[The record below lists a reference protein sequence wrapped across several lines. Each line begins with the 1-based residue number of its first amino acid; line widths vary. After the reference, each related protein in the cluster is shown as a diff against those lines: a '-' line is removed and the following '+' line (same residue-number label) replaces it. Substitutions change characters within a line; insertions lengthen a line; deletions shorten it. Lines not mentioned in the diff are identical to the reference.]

1 MFDKRAISVFPV
13 IRASV
18 KLAVIAL
25 IFAIA
30 GGPARAASNDEL
42 MRGFNLTVFGAEF
55 APFGIQ
61 SHYIRKFSVPVRFT
75 IINLAKRDRTATVAR
90 FIHSLNGSI
99 HGLKTSTTR
108 NPALA
113 NFNVYV
119 VDQADYVKVA
129 RQQVYKRST
138 AHIPGKCLVRSVF
151 SRNGIIRSDA
161 VVVSDGGEALFKR
174 CMIEEI
180 LQGLGP
186 LNEHPS
192 LKESMFNDRSR
203 HTSFTRFDR
212 IILNMLYDRR
222 IRNGASIGSVQEILP
237 AVLADAK
244 RRVP

>member
-1 MFDKRAISVFPV
+1 MFKKNAISNLLFS
-13 IRASV
+13 RSSLRL
-18 KLAVIAL
+18 LAVVLAL
-25 IFAIA
+25 VVA
-30 GGPARAASNDEL
+30 GLPARAASNDEL
-42 MRGFNLTVFGAEF
+42 LRGFNLTVFGAEF

-61 SHYIRKFSVPVRFT
+61 SRYIRKFNGPVRFN
-75 IINLAKRDRTATVAR
+75 IINLAKRDRTAAVAQ
-90 FIHSLNGSI
+90 FIRSLNGSI
-99 HGLKTSTTR
+99 YGLKTSTTR
-108 NPALA
+108 NPAGA

-129 RQQVYKRST
+129 REQVYKRST
-138 AHIPGKCLVRSVF
+138 ARIPGKCLVRSVF

-244 RRVP
+244 RRVR

>member
-1 MFDKRAISVFPV
+1 MFDTMRLSFA
-13 IRASV
+13 
-18 KLAVIAL
+18 LAARSSLRLAAVLLLLFGA
-25 IFAIA
+25 AM
-30 GGPARAASNDEL
+30 PARAASNDEL
-42 MRGFNLTVFGAEF
+42 LRGFNLTVFGAEF

-61 SHYIRKFSVPVRFT
+61 SRYIRKFNGPVRFN
-75 IINLAKRDRTATVAR
+75 IINLAKRDRTDTVAQ
-90 FIHSLNGSI
+90 FIRSLNGSV
-99 HGLKTSTTR
+99 HGLRTSTTR
-108 NPALA
+108 NPSAA

-129 RQQVYKRST
+129 REQVYKRST
-138 AHIPGKCLVRSVF
+138 ARVPGKCLVRSVF

>member
-1 MFDKRAISVFPV
+1 MFKKNAISNLLFS
-13 IRASV
+13 RSSLRL
-18 KLAVIAL
+18 LAVVLAL
-25 IFAIA
+25 VVA
-30 GGPARAASNDEL
+30 GLPARAASNDEL
-42 MRGFNLTVFGAEF
+42 LRGFNLTVFGAEF

-61 SHYIRKFSVPVRFT
+61 SRYIRKFNGPVRFN
-75 IINLAKRDRTATVAR
+75 IINLAKRDRTADVTQ
-90 FIHSLNGSI
+90 FIRSLNGSI
-99 HGLKTSTTR
+99 YGLKTSTTR
-108 NPALA
+108 NPARA

-129 RQQVYKRST
+129 REQVYKRST
-138 AHIPGKCLVRSVF
+138 ARIPGKCLVRSVF

-244 RRVP
+244 RRVR

>member
-1 MFDKRAISVFPV
+1 MFDKRAISVFV
-13 IRASV
+13 TARASLRFV
-18 KLAVIAL
+18 AIVLAL
-25 IFAIA
+25 AIT
-30 GGPARAASNDEL
+30 GLPARAASNDEL
-42 MRGFNLTVFGAEF
+42 LRGFNLTVFGAEF

-61 SHYIRKFSVPVRFT
+61 SRYIRKFNVPVRFN
-75 IINLAKRDRTATVAR
+75 IINLAQRDRTATVAQ
-90 FIHSLNGSI
+90 FIRSLNGSV

-108 NPALA
+108 NAALA

-129 RQQVYKRST
+129 REQVYKRST
-138 AHIPGKCLVRSVF
+138 ARVPGKCLVRSVF
-151 SRNGIIRSDA
+151 SRSGIIRSDA

-192 LKESMFNDRSR
+192 LKDSMFNDRSR

-222 IRNGASIGSVQEILP
+222 IRNGASIASVQEILP

-244 RRVP
+244 RRVR

>member
-1 MFDKRAISVFPV
+1 MFKKNAISALLFS
-13 IRASV
+13 RSSLRL
-18 KLAVIAL
+18 LAVVLAL
-25 IFAIA
+25 VVA
-30 GGPARAASNDEL
+30 GLPARAASDDEL
-42 MRGFNLTVFGAEF
+42 LRGFNLTVFGAEF

-61 SHYIRKFSVPVRFT
+61 SRYIRKFNGPVRFN
-75 IINLAKRDRTATVAR
+75 IINLAKRDRTAAVAQ
-90 FIHSLNGSI
+90 FIRSLNGSI
-99 HGLKTSTTR
+99 YGLKTSTTR
-108 NPALA
+108 NPAGA

-129 RQQVYKRST
+129 REQVYKRST
-138 AHIPGKCLVRSVF
+138 ARIPGKCLVRSVF

-192 LKESMFNDRSR
+192 LKDSMFNDRSR

-222 IRNGASIGSVQEILP
+222 IRNGASIASVQEILP

-244 RRVP
+244 RRVR